1 MHLGAHADAPEQRA
15 VHVAEILRNTLVL
28 EVDVAGRKDGA
39 RSLVTLSTHAT
50 TKQAEAEAQTR
61 NARLGGWEFE
71 IPDYKYAAIFRPL
84 EDLLKKLP
92 QPVKKTAMESAPGK
106 VPAAGR
112 TPAGKTPA
120 AAPKLPGSPELREP

>member
-1 MHLGAHADAPEQRA
+1 M
-15 VHVAEILRNTLVL
+15 IRNFNCL
-28 EVDVAGRKDGA
+28 EVAAPGRKDRA
-39 RSLVTLSTHAT
+39 RSLVTFSTHAT
-50 TKQAEAEAQTR
+50 EKQTAAEAQTR

-84 EDLLKKLP
+84 EELLKKLP

-120 AAPKLPGSPELREP
+120 AGKPPAGKAATPGKDASPDNPAPPDTPK